1 MVVVV
6 VEGVAC
12 NALMMGH
19 PGEVAFEEEEE
30 GIVVIGSGVEA
41 VKASVWVG

>member
-30 GIVVIGSGVEA
+30 EGIVVIGSGVEA
-41 VKASVWVG
+41 VKASV